1 MVLSRVVPCGLGLA
15 GVQAGSGAGG
25 RAGGSLVSPPR
36 LSPVARCGT
45 GGQSRAPPRA
55 GVWLFCST
63 FRGPKDLGRG
73 FAGPSYE
80 PWARGTCRPHLLP
93 SPALFSPPAWLCS
106 FPLHTLPSLRDRLGK

>member
-1 MVLSRVVPCGLGLA
+1 M
-15 GVQAGSGAGG
+15 
-25 RAGGSLVSPPR
+25 SPPR

-45 GGQSRAPPRA
+45 GGQSRAPPRV

-106 FPLHTLPSLRDRLGK
+106 FPLHPSGTDLANETLSSRKHRLWVWLDLPAEAGL

>member
-1 MVLSRVVPCGLGLA
+1 M
-15 GVQAGSGAGG
+15 
-25 RAGGSLVSPPR
+25 SPPR
-36 LSPVARCGT
+36 LSPVAWCGT
-45 GGQSRAPPRA
+45 GGQSRAPPRV

-93 SPALFSPPAWLCS
+93 SPALFSQCRFWS
-106 FPLHTLPSLRDRLGK
+106 FPSLYIPVLREICLVLDQTQEAHTNTA